1 MFSFKPVST
10 QIALVKLLGTKSKS
24 KLMKLEK
31 GMLGMRVLIE
41 MSRWEEEES
50 DNQMILHMYEITKL
64 NIYSI
69 KFIWEKNGK
78 FLKAVGRYLNQWNT
92 YLGSRMIRVQSPSHH
107 RNKEWWNITTI
118 PGWGRWSQQILGAR
132 WLPALD
138 PGWIPHV
145 RVSAIKKKIYQAW
158 GIKPAVV
165 FCFPLHIYIY
175 ELIHT
180 NMHTHAQRKMMKK
193 KEIRGLL

>member
-31 GMLGMRVLIE
+31 GMLGMKVLIE

-69 KFIWEKNGK
+69 KFIREKNGK
-78 FLKAVGRYLNQWNT
+78 FLKAVGRHLNQWNT
-92 YLGSRMIRVQSPSHH
+92 YLGSRMIRVQSPSLH
-107 RNKEWWNITTI
+107 RNEKWWSITTI
-118 PGWGRWSQQILGAR
+118 PGWGRWSQQILGAH
-132 WLPALD
+132 WLPALA

-145 RVSAIKKKIYQAW
+145 KVSAI
-158 GIKPAVV
+158 
-165 FCFPLHIYIY
+165 
-175 ELIHT
+175 
-180 NMHTHAQRKMMKK
+180 
-193 KEIRGLL
+193 

>member
-31 GMLGMRVLIE
+31 RMLGMKVLID

-69 KFIWEKNGK
+69 KFIREKNGK
-78 FLKAVGRYLNQWNT
+78 FLKAVGRHLNQWNT
-92 YLGSRMIRVQSPSHH
+92 YLGSRMIRVQSPSLH
-107 RNKEWWNITTI
+107 RNEKWWSITTI

-132 WLPALD
+132 WLPALA

-145 RVSAIKKKIYQAW
+145 KVSAI
-158 GIKPAVV
+158 
-165 FCFPLHIYIY
+165 
-175 ELIHT
+175 
-180 NMHTHAQRKMMKK
+180 
-193 KEIRGLL
+193 

>member
-10 QIALVKLLGTKSKS
+10 QIALVELLGTKSKS

-31 GMLGMRVLIE
+31 GMLGMKVLIE

-69 KFIWEKNGK
+69 IFIREKNGK

-92 YLGSRMIRVQSPSHH
+92 YLGSRMIRVQSPSLH
-107 RNKEWWNITTI
+107 RNEEWWSITTI

-132 WLPALD
+132 WLPALA

-145 RVSAIKKKIYQAW
+145 KVSAIKKKCIR
-158 GIKPAVV
+158 
-165 FCFPLHIYIY
+165 LE
-175 ELIHT
+175 EL
-180 NMHTHAQRKMMKK
+180 NLQ
-193 KEIRGLL
+193 

>member
-10 QIALVKLLGTKSKS
+10 QIALVKLFGTKSKS

-31 GMLGMRVLIE
+31 GMLGMKVLIE

-69 KFIWEKNGK
+69 KFIREKNGK
-78 FLKAVGRYLNQWNT
+78 FLKAVGRHLNQWNT
-92 YLGSRMIRVQSPSHH
+92 YLGSRMIRVQSPSLH
-107 RNKEWWNITTI
+107 RNEEWWSITTI
-118 PGWGRWSQQILGAR
+118 PGWGRWSQQILGAH
-132 WLPALD
+132 WLPALA

-145 RVSAIKKKIYQAW
+145 KVSAIKKN
-158 GIKPAVV
+158 VS
-165 FCFPLHIYIY
+165 
-175 ELIHT
+175 
-180 NMHTHAQRKMMKK
+180 
-193 KEIRGLL
+193 GLRN

>member
-92 YLGSRMIRVQSPSHH
+92 YLGSRMIRVQSPSLH
-107 RNKEWWNITTI
+107 RNEEWWNITTI

-132 WLPALD
+132 WLPALA

-145 RVSAIKKKIYQAW
+145 RVSAIKKKCIR
-158 GIKPAVV
+158 
-165 FCFPLHIYIY
+165 LE
-175 ELIHT
+175 EL
-180 NMHTHAQRKMMKK
+180 NLQ
-193 KEIRGLL
+193 